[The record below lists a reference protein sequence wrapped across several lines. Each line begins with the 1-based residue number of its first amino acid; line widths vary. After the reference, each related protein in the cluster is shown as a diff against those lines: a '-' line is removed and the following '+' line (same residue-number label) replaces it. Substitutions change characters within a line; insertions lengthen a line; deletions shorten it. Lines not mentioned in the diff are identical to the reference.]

1 MNVEPS
7 MIELIKDWVLV
18 PLAGV
23 AAWAWNHNEAEH
35 KAIRE
40 AHEKLKESSSQ
51 GASRLNDK
59 LMEHVDYR
67 VNDAIKFA
75 REEDSRLMNEME
87 TQRGHIAKIFDKL
100 EEHARRSEDRHVE
113 MLGAIHEGLAR
124 KADK

>member
-7 MIELIKDWVLV
+7 MLELIKDWVLV

-35 KAIRE
+35 KALRE

-67 VNDAIKFA
+67 VNDAIKMA
-75 REEDSRLMNEME
+75 REEDSRIMVHME
-87 TQRGHIAKIFDKL
+87 RIAIKL
-100 EEHARRSEDRHVE
+100 DEHATRSEERHIE
-113 MLGAIHEGLAR
+113 QMKAIHEGLAR